1 MQNEQNTLHL
11 VTLHP
16 PTESYLMN
24 GSQPD
29 PETGDRWLKWCNEAL
44 VGNRLSEAQFLGE
57 VRSFFRAIALK
68 QSWRRD
74 QEATETSDIAQD
86 CCLKLPSL
94 LHQFRGT
101 TGVEFIAWLRTI
113 VRNGSLDAVRKVNA
127 RMRGGGLHIG
137 ALPTDANE
145 DVAIAADTSTP
156 SKELTR
162 QEEYQ
167 QFQEALEQLSGDHKE
182 VIRLR
187 LLLPDKLTW
196 AEIARRMNRSEDAVK
211 QLFQRAYK
219 ELIRL
224 SDKLRDNP

>member
-1 MQNEQNTLHL
+1 VKNEQNTHRR
-11 VTLHP
+11 VTIHAP
-16 PTESYLMN
+16 AESYLMN

-29 PETGDRWLKWCNEAL
+29 PETGERWLKWCNEAL
-44 VGNRLSEAQFLGE
+44 DGNRLSEAQLLGE

-68 QSWRRD
+68 QSWRQD

-113 VRNGSLDAVRKVNA
+113 MRNGSLDAVRKVNA
-127 RMRGGGLHIG
+127 RMRGGGLLIG
-137 ALPTDANE
+137 ALPTDANG

-156 SKELTR
+156 SKEATR
-162 QEEYQ
+162 REEYR
-167 QFQEALEQLSGDHKE
+167 QFQEALKQLSADHQE

-187 LLLPDKLTW
+187 LLSPGKLTW
-196 AEIARRMNRSEDAVK
+196 AEIARQMNRGEDAVK

-219 ELIRL
+219 ELMRL
-224 SDKLRDNP
+224 SGKLRDNP